1 MSSSKINSKKFKVK
15 ENEKISLKDFDPG
28 FCGEFENKK
37 QAEKQLEQ
45 DIQELSELQYQLYAE
60 NKQSLLVVFQAMD
73 AAGKDGAIKH
83 VFSGVNPQGCSV
95 HSFKKPS
102 ANELEH
108 DFFWRHYKALPQRGE
123 IGIFNRSHYE
133 NVLITKVHPEFILGE
148 NLPHISS
155 VNDIDK
161 DFWTD
166 RYKQINNFE
175 KIISKNGTT
184 VIKFFLHL
192 SKEEQKLRFLERIEN
207 TDKNWK
213 FSAADIA
220 ERTYW
225 DSYQK
230 VYAEAISNTSTEY
243 APWYIIPADNKWF
256 SRVAIGS
263 IVVETLKNMN
273 IKMPVLSEKET
284 ATLADIKLKLLK
296 D

>member
-1 MSSSKINSKKFKVK
+1 MSNSKFNSKKFKVK
-15 ENEKISLKDFDPG
+15 QHEKISLHDFDPG
-28 FCGEFENKK
+28 FCGGFDNKK
-37 QAEKQLEQ
+37 KAEKQLEQ
-45 DIQELSELQYQLYAE
+45 DITELSELQYQLYAE

-108 DFFWRHYKALPQRGE
+108 DFFWRHYNALPKRGE

-148 NLPHISS
+148 NLPNIAS
-155 VNDIDK
+155 VHDIDK
-161 DFWTD
+161 SFWAD

-175 KIISKNGTT
+175 KTISQNGTR

-207 TDKNWK
+207 TNKNWK
-213 FSAADIA
+213 FSSADIA
-220 ERTYW
+220 ERSFW
-225 DSYQK
+225 DSYQN
-230 VYAEAISNTSTEY
+230 VYAEAISNTSTDH

-273 IKMPVLSEKET
+273 ITMPVLSEKET
-284 ATLADIKLKLLK
+284 ATLADIKLKLLE